1 MLDHAV
7 MWSYHS
13 IWKPSVTPTVARAGR
28 RRGDG
33 NDEPAEI
40 IAERDAFEMVMG
52 KARIGAAPRAWTVA
66 SRVGHA

>member
-7 MWSYHS
+7 MWSYRS
-13 IWKPSVTPTVARAGR
+13 IWRPSVAVTVARADP
-28 RRGDG
+28 RRGDW
-33 NDEPAEI
+33 NDEPSDI

-52 KARIGAAPRAWTVA
+52 KARIGAAPRAWAVA